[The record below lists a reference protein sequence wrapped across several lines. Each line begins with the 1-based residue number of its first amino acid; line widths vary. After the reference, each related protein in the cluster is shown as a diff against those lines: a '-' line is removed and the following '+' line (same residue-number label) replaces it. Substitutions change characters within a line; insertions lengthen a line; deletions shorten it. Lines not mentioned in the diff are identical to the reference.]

1 VVFKNRIKKCHEKHF
16 FIHNEFST
24 LLYVIIVGVIERM
37 RENELN
43 RKKE

>member
-1 VVFKNRIKKCHEKHF
+1 MSVVADVLSIGSHD
-16 FIHNEFST
+16 
-24 LLYVIIVGVIERM
+24 VGVIERM